1 MWKKWCH
8 YYQTDRAQTYLLHTY
23 ISSVLNIYHGM
34 VWKKKLLQ
42 PATDNKFPMNTC
54 QKIFLSFCVPIFLDG
69 GTLTWIVE
77 SSFTS
82 SSTILHFLAYILC
95 SKSKLINL
103 SVLYFVKARPAIKFV
118 MVHAHAVLFFIMPWL
133 LVWLWGCLTPRL
145 YLKLK
150 FLTFFSFFSKVLW
163 KVWMRWELVKKRKNC
178 MYTHFF

>member
-1 MWKKWCH
+1 MVCPYWEVLLIPKVAPLDLICEKNDVIITR
-8 YYQTDRAQTYLLHTY
+8 QTELRLTYFIHTY

-77 SSFTS
+77 SSFTL

-118 MVHAHAVLFFIMPWL
+118 MVHAHAVLFFL
-133 LVWLWGCLTPRL
+133 
-145 YLKLK
+145 
-150 FLTFFSFFSKVLW
+150 
-163 KVWMRWELVKKRKNC
+163 
-178 MYTHFF
+178 